1 MKYKVKA
8 KVWLWV
14 GASGSTKGSWHFV
27 TIPPEVS
34 EKIEK
39 KYKNVHGGWGSLP
52 VKVLFR
58 TSPSLKGRA
67 GEGIILETSMFKNKR
82 DKNCLTYILP
92 LKKNIR
98 QEVGIQDGDV
108 VDFTLEIKI

>member
-1 MKYKVKA
+1 MKYKIKA
-8 KVWLWV
+8 KCWLWV
-14 GASGSTKGSWHFV
+14 SASGSAKGAWHFV

-52 VKVLFR
+52 VKVKFGKIL
-58 TSPSLKGRA
+58 
-67 GEGIILETSMFKNKR
+67 LETSIFKNKR
-82 DKNCLTYILP
+82 DKGTLMPQAKNYLTYILP
-92 LKKNIR
+92 LKKTIR

-108 VDFTLEIKI
+108 VDFTLEIITK

>member
-1 MKYKVKA
+1 MKYKIKA
-8 KVWLWV
+8 KCWLWV
-14 GASGSTKGSWHFV
+14 GLSGSAKGAWHFV

-52 VKVLFR
+52 VRAKFGKVL
-58 TSPSLKGRA
+58 LK
-67 GEGIILETSMFKNKR
+67 TSMFKNKR
-82 DKNCLTYILP
+82 NKNFLTYILP
-92 LKKNIR
+92 LKKTIR

>member
-1 MKYKVKA
+1 MKYKIKA

-52 VKVLFR
+52 VRVKFGKV
-58 TSPSLKGRA
+58 S
-67 GEGIILETSMFKNKR
+67 LETSMFKNKR
-82 DKNCLTYILP
+82 DKNYLTYILP
-92 LKKNIR
+92 LKKTIR